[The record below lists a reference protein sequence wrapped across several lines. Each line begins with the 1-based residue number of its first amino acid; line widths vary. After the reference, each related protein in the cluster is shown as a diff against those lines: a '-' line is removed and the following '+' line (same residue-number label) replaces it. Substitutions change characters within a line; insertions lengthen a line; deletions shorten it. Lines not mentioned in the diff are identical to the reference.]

1 MAKKKKTQLK
11 PVSRGF
17 ATTSVAKKVEPVEEE
32 IQPEKTPADPEPQLG
47 PADAGAGLQVNSNA
61 SGAEDAKTIALQ
73 AIVDSNQEKVT
84 KEINR
89 TINLIEQDRRF
100 TQTLPELELDRRFV
114 DYIAQLAIEY
124 KILENKW
131 TLDVPRDKA
140 LTRLGITYG
149 VLRRLGFSESRVEE
163 CLRSIAGIG
172 LEEAYDWLYLHC
184 SEQELSGTS
193 YDKESSDG
201 RLTSAPQTP
210 SSWTSQTPST
220 PRTPS
225 SAQLLLPQTST
236 IPMSPLNPNAPVFT
250 PSFPVSPPPKDLGRT
265 SDIIDVEDPNS
276 EHAKIRIQLFELERL
291 KSGKDASLTNELQN
305 KLKKL
310 SQHYFFDARDAEA
323 LYHVERENI
332 SASALRARLQGLAEV
347 PSLPPLVDRPP
358 AKVATPQPSTQPER
372 DIFDDA
378 DEVGLLEILDE
389 MPATATD
396 SEGTTVKIYDIR
408 FPKHWSGRTP
418 EKLLAEK
425 VSKLDKYA
433 VVSYSDLAGV
443 SRAKRASVKVRW
455 VGQTVD
461 EWSMVDV
468 ACYDDVQARHY
479 VATMALHAISHP
491 SKEGGFVVDNVTAAS
506 VSFVRSFPACLR
518 DLWDELEEARKAAAN
533 LHNRNV
539 WDMLQSVLDTKI
551 NSNELDEKE
560 NRRDLGAGATIPSRV
575 KLCRDVQDTFSE
587 QLMLEFQARQ
597 ASSAYQIMLE
607 QRNTLPIAAYRQHII
622 EALDSSQVLVLS
634 GETGCGKSTQVPAF
648 LLEDQLSQ
656 GKPCRIFCTEPRRI
670 SAISLAHRV
679 SQELGDPPNAVGTL
693 ASLIGYS
700 IRLESNTTR
709 NTRLA
714 FVTNGIA
721 LRMLEDGSGSGGQ
734 GTAFDDITHIVVDEV
749 HERTIESDFLLI
761 VLKSLIQQR
770 PSLKVILMSATM
782 EADKVSAY
790 FDGCPVIQV
799 PGRTYPVEVRY
810 LEDAVEWTK
819 WHITEDSPYA
829 RRLNDNFYKGKAR
842 ADWSEDITE
851 GIDND
856 SDDPDNEKVQLG
868 KRYSAKTTKTINLFD
883 ERTIPYDLIIRLLE
897 QMCTDGEEYSRY
909 SAAVLIFMPGLR
921 EIRRMNDLLMEHQH
935 FGSSSFCVYPLHS
948 TLSSENQSAV
958 FDIPPPSIRK
968 IVIATNIAETGITI
982 PDITCVI
989 DSGKHREMRFD
1000 EKRQISRLIETFI
1013 ARSNAAQRRGRAG
1026 RVQDGLCFHLF
1037 TKSRHDTK
1045 LAPQPLPEM
1054 MRLSLSDLALRI
1066 KIMKLQLGKSIDD
1079 VLSRAIDP
1087 PVAINVQRAIS
1098 SLVEVKALTPQED
1111 ITPMG
1116 VLLSKLPTDV
1126 HLGKFLLVATVF
1138 RCLDPALTIAA
1149 ALNSKSPFVTPFG
1162 LEQEADRAKHSFRT
1176 ENSDFMTVHNAFASW
1191 RRASD
1196 NGSFVRNF
1204 CKRNYLS
1211 QQNLQQIEELRQQFL
1226 GYLVDSRFIQVD
1238 ASFVR
1243 ELNRARYSRGRTRFV
1258 MVPHDLDSNSS
1269 NVDLL
1274 NAALVA
1280 GLYPKILSVD
1290 SQTGQMRTILNN
1302 QQASFHPSSINFGRK
1317 PADFGVNHLAY
1328 FTLMRSKKLYAWET
1342 SPVNDI
1348 AMVLLCGEMETKLV
1362 ADSVFIDR
1370 KLRYKVSPK
1379 VNIALKLLRAQ
1390 LANLLA
1396 KQYRGKVL
1404 TESLML
1410 WYDIALMILGRVN
1423 PNQEERSI
1431 QVAG

>member
-17 ATTSVAKKVEPVEEE
+17 ATTSVAKKVEPVEEV
-32 IQPEKTPADPEPQLG
+32 QPEETPTDPEPQLG
-47 PADAGAGLQVNSNA
+47 PADSDPSLQANSDAN
-61 SGAEDAKTIALQ
+61 GVEDTKTIALQ
-73 AIVDSNQEKVT
+73 AIVDSNQDKVA

-89 TINLIEQDRRF
+89 AINLIEQDRRF
-100 TQTLPELELDRRFV
+100 TQTLPELELDRSFAN
-114 DYIAQLAIEY
+114 YITQLAIEY
-124 KILENKW
+124 KVLENKW
-131 TLDVPRDKA
+131 TLDVSQDKA

-172 LEEAYDWLYLHC
+172 LDEAYDWLYLHC
-184 SEQELSGTS
+184 SEQELNDTS
-193 YDKESSDG
+193 YVKESDG
-201 RLTSAPQTP
+201 RLTSIPQSP
-210 SSWTSQTPST
+210 SSWASQTPST

-225 SAQLLLPQTST
+225 SVQLLLPQTPT
-236 IPMSPLNPNAPVFT
+236 IPMSPLNPNAPIFT

-276 EHAKIRIQLFELERL
+276 EHAKIRVQLFELERT
-291 KSGKDASLTNELQN
+291 KSGKDTPLINELQI

-323 LYHVERENI
+323 LYRVERENI

-347 PSLPPLVDRPP
+347 PIPPSPPPVDKSP
-358 AKVATPQPSTQPER
+358 AKVASQETQPSTQPER
-372 DIFDDA
+372 DIFDDT
-378 DEVGLLEILDE
+378 DEAGLLEMLDE

-396 SEGTTVKIYDIR
+396 AEGTTVKIYDMS

-455 VGQTVD
+455 VGQSID
-461 EWSMVDV
+461 EWSMIDV
-468 ACYDDVQARHY
+468 ACYDEVQARHY
-479 VATMALHAISHP
+479 VATMALHALSHP
-491 SKEGGFVVDNVTAAS
+491 SKEGGFVIDNVTAAS
-506 VSFVRSFPACLR
+506 ISFVRSFPACLR

-533 LHNRNV
+533 AHNRNV

-551 NSNELDEKE
+551 NANELDGKE
-560 NRRDLGAGATIPSRV
+560 NRRDLGAGAAIPARIRPR
-575 KLCRDVQDTFSE
+575 RDVQDTFSE

-597 ASSAYQIMLE
+597 ASSAYQEML
-607 QRNTLPIAAYRQHII
+607 
-622 EALDSSQVLVLS
+622 V
-634 GETGCGKSTQVPAF
+634 
-648 LLEDQLSQ
+648 
-656 GKPCRIFCTEPRRI
+656 
-670 SAISLAHRV
+670 
-679 SQELGDPPNAVGTL
+679 GD
-693 ASLIGYS
+693 
-700 IRLESNTTR
+700 
-709 NTRLA
+709 
-714 FVTNGIA
+714 
-721 LRMLEDGSGSGGQ
+721 
-734 GTAFDDITHIVVDEV
+734 V

-770 PSLKVILMSATM
+770 PNLKVILMSATM

-790 FDGCPVIQV
+790 FDGCPVLQV

-856 SDDPDNEKVQLG
+856 SDDPDSEKVQLG

-897 QMCTDGEEYSRY
+897 QMCTDGGEYSRY

-921 EIRRMNDLLMEHQH
+921 EIRRMNDLLMEHQY

-958 FDIPPPSIRK
+958 FDVPPPGIRK

-1079 VLSRAIDP
+1079 VLSRALDP

-1098 SLVEVKALTPQED
+1098 SLVKALTPQED

-1126 HLGKFLLVATVF
+1126 HLGKFLLVATIF

-1162 LEQEADRAKHSFRT
+1162 LEQEADRAKHSFRA
-1176 ENSDFMTVHNAFASW
+1176 ENSDFLTVHNAFASW

-1238 ASFVR
+1238 TTFVR

-1258 MVPHDLDSNSS
+1258 MVPQDLDSNSS

-1280 GLYPKILSVD
+1280 GLYPKILSID

-1317 PADFGVNHLAY
+1317 PTDFGMNYLAY

-1348 AMVLLCGEMETKLV
+1348 AMVLLCGEMESKLV

-1379 VNIALKLLRAQ
+1379 VNIAIKLLRAQ

-1410 WYDIALMILGRVN
+1410 WYDIALMILGKVN